1 MGQYLLDIG
10 ILIVLLIGNGFLS
23 MAEMA
28 IVSSRRPRLQTLA
41 DDGKPGAARALA
53 LAEDPGDFLSTV
65 QIGITAIGIFTGAF
79 SGATLSIPIA
89 DLISRVPALAPYAQP
104 LAVFLVVLVTTYLS
118 LIVAELTP
126 KRIAL
131 NNPEHLAS
139 FVAGPM
145 TMLARL
151 AHPLVVLLNRSS
163 EGLAHALGVRPS
175 SAPAVTD
182 EEVRIMLQQGAQT
195 GIFEPIEEEI
205 VTQVFRLSDRRAS
218 AIMTP
223 RTDID
228 WIEVGQSEQEIRDLI
243 MESSHSRFPL
253 AETSLDHVVG
263 VVLVRDLL
271 LQRMTDTA
279 ADLQSIARPALF
291 LPESMTALDVIE
303 SMRESRSHMALIIN
317 EYGGLEGLVTINDII
332 EAILGSVEELGHEE
346 DMEIVERED
355 GSWLVD
361 GMLSVDEFQ
370 DYFRVPDLPARDEL
384 DYQTVGGMIMA
395 ILERVPAVGSH
406 VRVDGL
412 RLEVVDMDGRR
423 VDKVLVQKADGQK
436 VGGQYDDVA
445 I

>member
-1 MGQYLLDIG
+1 MNQYLLDFAF
-10 ILIVLLIGNGFLS
+10 LLLLLIANGFLS

-28 IVSSRRPRLQTLA
+28 IVSSRQPRLRTLA
-41 DDGKPGAARALA
+41 DDGKPGAARALE
-53 LAEDPGDFLSTV
+53 LAEEPGDFLSTV

-79 SGATLSIPIA
+79 SGATLAQPVA
-89 DLISRVPALAPYAQP
+89 GLIGLFPVLALYAQP

-131 NNPEHLAS
+131 NNAEELAC

-145 TMLARL
+145 TFLARL

-163 EGLAHALGVRPS
+163 EWLARALGVRPS

-205 VTQVFRLSDRRAS
+205 MTQVFRLSDRRAS
-218 AIMTP
+218 AVMTP

-228 WIEVGQSEQEIRDLI
+228 WIEVGQSELEIRALI
-243 MESSHSRFPL
+243 TASSHSRFPL
-253 AETSLDHVVG
+253 AEGSLDHVVG
-263 VVLVRDLL
+263 VVFVRDLL
-271 LQRMTDTA
+271 LQRMTSNPL
-279 ADLQSIARPALF
+279 DLRSIARPALF

-317 EYGGLEGLVTINDII
+317 EYGGLEGLVTINDIV
-332 EAILGSVEELGHEE
+332 EEILGTGEELGLE
-346 DMEIVERED
+346 DKTEIVPRED

-370 DYFRVPDLPARDEL
+370 DYFRVSELPARDDL
-384 DYQTVGGMIMA
+384 DYQTVAGMIMA
-395 ILERVPAVGSH
+395 ILERVPAVGSY

-412 RLEVVDMDGRR
+412 HLEVIDMDGRR
-423 VDKVLVQKADGQK
+423 VDKVLVHR
-436 VGGQYDDVA
+436 VGGGPNEDVT

>member
-1 MGQYLLDIG
+1 MGQYLLDFVF
-10 ILIVLLIGNGFLS
+10 LMLLLVANGFLS

-79 SGATLSIPIA
+79 GGATFSQPVA
-89 DLISRVPALAPYAQP
+89 DLIARVPALAPYAQP

-131 NNPEHLAS
+131 NNPEQLAS

-163 EGLAHALGVRPS
+163 EWLARALGVRPS

-228 WIEVGQSEQEIRDLI
+228 WIEVGQSEAEIRALI

-271 LQRMTDTA
+271 LQRMTDAT
-279 ADLQSIARPALF
+279 ADLRAIARPALF

-317 EYGGLEGLVTINDII
+317 EYGGLEGLVTINDIV
-332 EAILGSVEELGHEE
+332 EAILGSVEELGPED

-423 VDKVLVQKADGQK
+423 VDKVLVQKVDGQK
-436 VGGQYDDVA
+436 VDGQYDDVA

>member
-10 ILIVLLIGNGFLS
+10 ILIVLLIANGFLS

-28 IVSSRRPRLQTLA
+28 IVSSRRPRLQSLA
-41 DDGKPGAARALA
+41 ADGKPGAVRALA
-53 LAEDPGDFLSTV
+53 LAEHPGDFLSTV

-79 SGATLSIPIA
+79 SGATLSLPVA
-89 DLISRVPALAPYAQP
+89 DLIGRVPALAPYAQP
-104 LAVFLVVLVTTYLS
+104 LAVFLVVLLTTYLS
-118 LIVAELTP
+118 LIIAELTP

-131 NNPEHLAS
+131 NNAEELAS

-145 TMLARL
+145 TFLARL
-151 AHPLVVLLNRSS
+151 AHPLVMLLNRSS
-163 EGLAHALGVRPS
+163 EWLARALGVRPS
-175 SAPAVTD
+175 DAPAVTD
-182 EEVRIMLQQGAQT
+182 EEVRIMLQQGASL

-253 AETSLDHVVG
+253 AQASLDHVVG
-263 VVLVRDLL
+263 VVFVRDLL
-271 LQRMTDTA
+271 LQRMADTA

-317 EYGGLEGLVTINDII
+317 EYGGLEGLVTINDIV
-332 EAILGSVEELGHEE
+332 EAILGTVEQLGPE
-346 DMEIVERED
+346 DEAEIVERED
-355 GSWLVD
+355 GSWLID

-370 DYFRVPDLPARDEL
+370 EHFHLPELPARDDL

-423 VDKVLVQKADGQK
+423 VDKVLVQK
-436 VGGQYDDVA
+436 VGGSQHDDVM

>member
-1 MGQYLLDIG
+1 MGQYLLDFAFL
-10 ILIVLLIGNGFLS
+10 ILLLIANGFLS

-53 LAEDPGDFLSTV
+53 LAEEPGDFLSTV

-79 SGATLSIPIA
+79 GGATLSVPVA
-89 DLISRVPALAPYAQP
+89 DLIARVPALASYAQP
-104 LAVFLVVLVTTYLS
+104 IAVFLVVLVTTYLS

-131 NNPEHLAS
+131 NNPEQLAAV
-139 FVAGPM
+139 VAGPM
-145 TMLARL
+145 TFLARL

-163 EGLAHALGVRPS
+163 EWLARVLGVRPS
-175 SAPAVTD
+175 GAPAVTD

-253 AETSLDHVVG
+253 AEAGLDHVVG
-263 VVLVRDLL
+263 VVFVRDLL
-271 LQRMTDTA
+271 LQRMTGAT

-317 EYGGLEGLVTINDII
+317 EYGGLEGLVTINDIV
-332 EAILGSVEELGHEE
+332 EAILGSVEELGPED

-423 VDKVLVQKADGQK
+423 VDKVLVQKVDGQK
-436 VGGQYDDVA
+436 VGGQYDDIA